1 MVEPEAVA
9 FAPQA
14 HVGGVVLAAAL
25 VGGAHGEKLPSV
37 ARHEQLAF
45 PAVEA
50 RAAGA
55 QRQAVVGDVDETRV
69 LAAAREASASLAI
82 APGVRLV
89 PVVGAHGHGQHA

>member
-1 MVEPEAVA
+1 MA

-25 VGGAHGEKLPSV
+25 IGGAHGEKLPSV
-37 ARHEQLAF
+37 ARDEQLAF

-50 RAAGA
+50 RATGA
-55 QRQAVVGDVDETRV
+55 QWQAVVGDIDETRV
-69 LAAAREASASLAI
+69 LTTTREASAPLAI
-82 APGVRLV
+82 ASGVRLV